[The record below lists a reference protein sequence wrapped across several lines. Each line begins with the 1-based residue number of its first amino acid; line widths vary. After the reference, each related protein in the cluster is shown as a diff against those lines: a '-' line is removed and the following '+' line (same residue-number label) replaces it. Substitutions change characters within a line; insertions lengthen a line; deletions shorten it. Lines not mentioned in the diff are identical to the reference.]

1 MADST
6 DPNGCVA
13 DVTVGMCTRYRPGT
27 AGAGADRPS
36 GSRGDL
42 PLAAPGPRRPA
53 TLGAMTTP
61 LPPSVAAHVPTGM
74 LVGGEWRPARGG
86 ATFPVVDPATGET
99 LFDVADGD
107 EQDALDA
114 LAAAHDAF
122 PTWRGTAPRVR
133 SELLRAVFEVL
144 TAHSED
150 IAALVTAEGGKPLA
164 ESRAEVAYAADYV
177 RWYAEEAVRADGLA
191 RRAPAGT
198 HHQLVLRRPV
208 GPALLIAPW
217 NFPIAMIARKVAP
230 ALAAGCTV
238 VVKPARLTPLTT
250 AYVLE
255 LIRTELDGRDLPTG
269 VVNVVPTSSARKVSE
284 PLLGDPRLRKLSF
297 TGSTEVGRTLL
308 AAAAPHVLRTSM
320 ELGGNAPFLVFED
333 ADLDAAVEGAV
344 QAKMRNSGQTCVAAN
359 RFLVHGSVAREF
371 ADRLTDAFE
380 RLVVGHGA
388 DPDTTVGPL
397 IEESAVRRVDEVVT
411 EAVDGGAVL
420 RTGGEPVRRP
430 GFFYAPTVLTSVDP
444 ALRVVT
450 EETFGPVAPVVTFD
464 DEDEAVRLANDTPF
478 GLVAYAYTRDVGRAM
493 RMAEALDAGMV
504 GLNRGMVSDASAPFG
519 GVKQSGLGRE
529 GGAAGMEEY
538 LETVYVA
545 L

>member
-1 MADST
+1 M
-6 DPNGCVA
+6 
-13 DVTVGMCTRYRPGT
+13 T
-27 AGAGADRPS
+27 A
-36 GSRGDL
+36 
-42 PLAAPGPRRPA
+42 
-53 TLGAMTTP
+53 P

-74 LVGGEWRPARGG
+74 LIGGEWRQARGG

-122 PTWRGTAPRVR
+122 PAWRATAPRTR
-133 SELLRAVFEVL
+133 SELLRAVFDVL
-144 TAHSED
+144 TAHTED

-177 RWYAEEAVRADGLA
+177 RWYAEEAVRAEGLA

-230 ALAAGCTV
+230 ALAAGCTC

-250 AYVLE
+250 AYVVE
-255 LIRTELDGRDLPTG
+255 LIRAELDGRDLPTG
-269 VVNVVPTSSARKVSE
+269 VVNVVPTSSARRVSE
-284 PLLGDPRLRKLSF
+284 PLLADPRLRKLSF

-308 AAAAPHVLRTSM
+308 AAAAPRVLRTSM

-333 ADLDAAVEGAV
+333 ADLDAAVAGAV

-359 RFLVHGSVAREF
+359 RFLVHGSVAGEF
-371 ADRLTDAFE
+371 ADRLTAAFE
-380 RLVVGHGA
+380 GLVVGHGA

-397 IEESAVRRVDEVVT
+397 IEQSAVDRVEELVT
-411 EAVDGGAVL
+411 EAVDGGALL
-420 RTGGEPVRRP
+420 RVGGEPVRRP
-430 GFFYAPTVLTSVDP
+430 GYFYAPTVLTSVDP
-444 ALRVVT
+444 GLRVVT

-493 RMAEALDAGMV
+493 RMAEQLDAGMV
-504 GLNRGMVSDASAPFG
+504 GINRGMVSDASAPFG
-519 GVKQSGLGRE
+519 GVKESGLGRE

-538 LETVYVA
+538 LEPVYVA